1 MIAVSDLYEAA
12 GRAGLL
18 TDVVV
23 GGLTVQCAFRA
34 PDESVLD
41 GFALNRD
48 YHLEYPSVWLTLT
61 AGDTVEIAGTIYKV
75 REVRQLRDGSEMHA
89 SLTRL

>member
-1 MIAVSDLYEAA
+1 MVAVSEIYEAA

-23 GGLTVQCAFRA
+23 GGITVQCAFRA
-34 PDESVLD
+34 PDELALD

-48 YHLEYPSVWLTLT
+48 YHLEYPSAWLTLA
-61 AGDTVEIAGTIYKV
+61 AGDTVAIAGTIYKV
-75 REVRQLRDGSEMHA
+75 REVRQLRDGSEMRA
-89 SLTRL
+89 ALTRL